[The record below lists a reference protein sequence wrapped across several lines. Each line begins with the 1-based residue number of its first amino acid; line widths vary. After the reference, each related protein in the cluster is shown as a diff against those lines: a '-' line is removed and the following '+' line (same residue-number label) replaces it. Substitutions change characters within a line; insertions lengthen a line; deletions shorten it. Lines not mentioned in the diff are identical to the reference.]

1 MTAITATSF
10 ELGRWSLDDLFPGS
24 DTPEFKTALEQ
35 LEQALAAFESR
46 RDELGP
52 DVSQDTLM
60 SFVHDLEAIV
70 KRIYRLYAFAA
81 LRFTEDTQDQK
92 AAATQSRVMQ
102 LYAQVQNRTLY
113 FTLWWKALDD
123 ETSDRL
129 MAGAGQYAYFLQEM
143 RNMKPFTLSEPE
155 EKIINVK
162 NVTGRHALD
171 MLYETITSRYTYDL
185 EVDGEMQTGLTRDAL
200 MQHTSSPDPDL
211 RARAY
216 QTLYARYGDEAPI
229 LGQIY
234 QNIVTDW
241 KNENVDLRSFASPI
255 SVRNLQ
261 NDIPDEIVETLLAVA
276 EQNAGVFQRYFKLKA
291 KWLGMEKLRRYD
303 VYAPIAKSD
312 RKFKFEEAVDL
323 TLTSFNKFEPRLAE
337 MVEEVFAADHVDSE
351 MRQGKSGGA
360 FCWGVV
366 PELTPWVQLN
376 YAGRARDVS
385 TLAHEMGHAVHAML
399 ASNLPMLVSQTSL
412 PLAETA
418 STFGEMLLIDHLLAT
433 EADEGIRRDVLF
445 RQMDDAWAVIIRQIF
460 FALFERTAHDMIK
473 DGADVNE
480 IAEAYMENLK
490 TQFGDALEIGEE
502 FKWEWVSIPHIYGT
516 PFYVYAYAFGQL
528 LVISLYR
535 QYQTEGESFKPRY
548 LEILSAGG
556 SMPPVEILTRAGID
570 VSQAEFWQGGFDM
583 LEEMLAQLE
592 EIPVQN

>member
-1 MTAITATSF
+1 MTTTTTSY

-24 DTPEFKTALEQ
+24 DTPEFKSGIEQ

-52 DVSQDTLM
+52 DISQDALM
-60 SFVHDLEAIV
+60 SFVLDVEAIMN
-70 KRIYRLYAFAA
+70 RIYRLYAFAV
-81 LRFTEDTQDQK
+81 LRFTEDTQNQQ
-92 AAATQSRVMQ
+92 AAAIQSRVFQ
-102 LYAQVQNRTLY
+102 LYAQVQNKTLF

-123 ETSDRL
+123 ETAARL
-129 MAGAGQYAYFLQEM
+129 MAGAGEYAYFLQEM
-143 RNMKPFTLSEPE
+143 RNMKPYTLSEPE
-155 EKIINVK
+155 EKVINIK
-162 NVTGRHALD
+162 NVTGRSALD
-171 MLYETITSRYTYDL
+171 VLYDTITSRYTYDL

-216 QTLYARYGDEAPI
+216 QTLYARYSDEAPI

-241 KNENVDLRSFASPI
+241 KNENVDLRAFSTPI
-255 SVRNLQ
+255 SVRNLY
-261 NDIPDEIVETLLAVA
+261 NDIPDEIVDTLLEVA
-276 EQNAGVFQRYFKLKA
+276 QRNAGVFQRYFKLKA

-303 VYAPIAKSD
+303 VYAPVARSD
-312 RKFKFEEAVDL
+312 RKFDFEEAVDL
-323 TLTSFNKFEPRLAE
+323 TLISFREFEPRLAE
-337 MVEEVFAADHVDSE
+337 MVEQIFEAEHVDSE
-351 MRQGKSGGA
+351 MRTGKSGGA

-399 ASNLPMLVSQTSL
+399 ASHLPMLTSQTSL

-418 STFGEMLLIDHLLAT
+418 STFGEMLLINYLLEN
-433 EADEGIRRDVLF
+433 EADEGVRRDVLF
-445 RQMDDAWAVIIRQIF
+445 RQMDDAWAVILRQIF

-473 DGADVNE
+473 DGADVDQL
-480 IAEAYMENLK
+480 AEAYMENLK
-490 TQFGDALEIGEE
+490 TQFGDGVEIGDE

-535 QYQTEGESFKPRY
+535 QYQNEGDSFKPRY

-556 SMPPVEILTRAGID
+556 SMAPVEILTRAGID
-570 VSQAEFWQGGFDM
+570 VSKAEFWQGGFDM
-583 LEEMLAQLE
+583 LEEMLGELE
-592 EIPVQN
+592 KLPINW